1 MSLRNALKKASELF
15 VEFPEEQPD
24 FSSMTST
31 KPSAAVSK
39 PSPAS
44 PTIQPAAQ
52 PMMSIKQIVEQT
64 EGPNLDQISVNEEK
78 AKEAI
83 DASGN
88 VNFEVVY
95 TSAGLTKTNFGAEEA
110 LQVINSLPPELEI
123 NVKRATVQ
131 ATLTAMGKAMGV
143 NTTTVVADASRKIAA
158 LSAYQDSLN
167 LRAQTKVTSLTGLIQ
182 EHEAKIMELKAEIER
197 TNQVLSTA
205 VNCCQSEGERL
216 DDVQEFFTLDIG
228 ASRNAPQ

>member
-15 VEFPEEQPD
+15 VEYPEEQPD
-24 FSSMTST
+24 FSTMTSP
-31 KPSAAVSK
+31 KPAPTVSK
-39 PSPAS
+39 PASPAQPS
-44 PTIQPAAQ
+44 QPTQ

-64 EGPNLDQISVNEEK
+64 EGPNLDEIAVNEEK

-95 TSAGLTKTNFGAEEA
+95 TSAGLTKANFGAEEA
-110 LQVINSLPPELEI
+110 LQVINSLPADLEI

-167 LRAQTKVTSLTGLIQ
+167 LRAQTKVTSLTAMIQ
-182 EHEAKIMELKAEIER
+182 EHEAKIQELKAEIER